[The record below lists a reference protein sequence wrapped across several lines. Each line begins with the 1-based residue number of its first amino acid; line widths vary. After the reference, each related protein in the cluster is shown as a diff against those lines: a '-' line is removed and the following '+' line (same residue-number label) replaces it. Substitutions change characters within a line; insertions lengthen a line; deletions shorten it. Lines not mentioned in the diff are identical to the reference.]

1 MVDFWPRARTLLV
14 MGTCMFVASG
24 LDFDVDAYFAGSPF
38 KGKIATVFRKGQI
51 PTRDNPR
58 KIPRPD
64 SGFVHMVSAT
74 QEPHLEY
81 QITPALKFLSDHE
94 SEFVRLKKLGVDNML
109 FDFGMEGQQAIE
121 RAQYLPPEL
130 LTAMSRLHMGLI
142 FSTVRI
148 PSG

>member
-1 MVDFWPRARTLLV
+1 

-24 LDFDVDAYFAGSPF
+24 LNFDVDGYFPVSPF
-38 KGKIATVFRKGQI
+38 KGKIATVFRKGQV
-51 PTRDNPR
+51 PPRDNPR

-74 QEPHLEY
+74 QEPHLQF
-81 QITPALKFLSDHE
+81 QIGPALKFLSDHE
-94 SEFVRLKKLGVDNML
+94 NEFERLKSFGVDNML
-109 FDFGMEGQQAIE
+109 FDFGIEGQQTIE

-130 LTAMSRLHMGLI
+130 ISAMSRLNMGLI

>member
-1 MVDFWPRARTLLV
+1 
-14 MGTCMFVASG
+14 MFVASG
-24 LDFDVDAYFAGSPF
+24 LHFDVDAYFRGSPF
-38 KGKIATVFRKGQI
+38 KDKIATSFRKGQI
-51 PTRDNPR
+51 PTRDNPQ

-74 QEPHLEY
+74 QEAHLNC
-81 QITPALKFLSDHE
+81 QIAPALEFLSKYDK
-94 SEFVRLKKLGVDNML
+94 EFARLKSMGVDNML

-130 LTAMSRLHMGLI
+130 IAAMSRYHMGLI
-142 FSTVRI
+142 FSTVRL

>member
-1 MVDFWPRARTLLV
+1 

-24 LDFDVDAYFAGSPF
+24 LNFDVDAYLRVSPF
-38 KGKIATVFRKGQI
+38 KDKIATMFRKGQI
-51 PTRDNPR
+51 PTKDNPQ

-74 QEPHLEY
+74 HEPHLNY
-81 QITPALKFLSDHE
+81 QIGPALDFLALNE
-94 SEFVRLKKLGVDNML
+94 KECERLKKLGVDNML
-109 FDFGMEGQQAIE
+109 FDFGMEGQQTIE

-130 LTAMSRLHMGLI
+130 ITAMSRFHMGLV

-148 PSG
+148 PTG

>member
-1 MVDFWPRARTLLV
+1 

-24 LDFDVDAYFAGSPF
+24 LDFDVDAYFPGSPF
-38 KGKIATVFRKGQI
+38 KGQIATVFRKGQI
-51 PTRDNPR
+51 PTRDNPQ

-74 QEPHLEY
+74 QEPHLKC
-81 QITPALKFLSDHE
+81 QIAPALEFLSQYE
-94 SEFVRLKKLGVDNML
+94 MEFARLKRMGVDNML
-109 FDFGMEGQQAIE
+109 LDFGMEGQETIE

-130 LTAMSRLHMGLI
+130 IVALSRYNMGLV

>member
-1 MVDFWPRARTLLV
+1 

-24 LDFDVDAYFAGSPF
+24 LNFDVDAYFPGSPF
-38 KGKIATVFRKGQI
+38 KDKIATVFRKGQI
-51 PTRDNPR
+51 PPRDNPQ
-58 KIPRPD
+58 KIARPD

-74 QEPHLEY
+74 REPHLQF
-81 QITPALKFLSDHE
+81 QIGPALEFLSRNRK
-94 SEFVRLKKLGVDNML
+94 EFERLKRVGVDNML
-109 FDFGMEGQQAIE
+109 LDFGMEGQQTIE

-130 LTAMSRLHMGLI
+130 LKAMSRFHMGLI

>member
-1 MVDFWPRARTLLV
+1 

-24 LDFDVDAYFAGSPF
+24 LNFDVDAYFPGSPF

-51 PTRDNPR
+51 PPRDNPQ
-58 KIPRPD
+58 KIARPD

-74 QEPHLEY
+74 QEPHLQF
-81 QITPALKFLSDHE
+81 QIGPALEFLSRNRK
-94 SEFVRLKKLGVDNML
+94 EFERLKRVGVDNML
-109 FDFGMEGQQAIE
+109 LDFGMEEQQTIE

-130 LTAMSRLHMGLI
+130 LKAMSRFHMGLI

>member
-1 MVDFWPRARTLLV
+1 

-24 LDFDVDAYFAGSPF
+24 LNFDVDAYFPGSPF
-38 KGKIATVFRKGQI
+38 EDKIATVFRKGQI
-51 PTRDNPR
+51 PTKDNPQ

-74 QEPHLEY
+74 QEPHLKC
-81 QITPALKFLSDHE
+81 QIAPALEFLSKYE
-94 SEFVRLKKLGVDNML
+94 KEFACLKRMGVDNML
-109 FDFGMEGQQAIE
+109 LDFGMEGQQTIE

-130 LTAMSRLHMGLI
+130 IVALSRYHMGLV

>member
-1 MVDFWPRARTLLV
+1 

-24 LDFDVDAYFAGSPF
+24 LNFDVDAYFPVSPF
-38 KGKIATVFRKGQI
+38 KGKIATMFRKGQI
-51 PTRDNPR
+51 PTKDNPQ

-74 QEPHLEY
+74 AEPHLNY
-81 QITPALKFLSDHE
+81 QLGPALEFLALNE
-94 SEFVRLKKLGVDNML
+94 KEFERLKKLGVDNML
-109 FDFGMEGQQAIE
+109 FDFGLEGQQTIE

-130 LTAMSRLHMGLI
+130 ITAMSRFHMGLI